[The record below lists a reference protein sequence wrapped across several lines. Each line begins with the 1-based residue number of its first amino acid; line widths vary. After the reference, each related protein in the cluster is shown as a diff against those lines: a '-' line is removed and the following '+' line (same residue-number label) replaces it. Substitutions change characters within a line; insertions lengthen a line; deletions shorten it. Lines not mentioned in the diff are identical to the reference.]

1 MGFADRFS
9 LEGKTAFV
17 TGASYGL
24 GVGFA
29 KALAEAGAN
38 VVLAARSVDKLT
50 DVARQLD
57 GLGVK
62 TLVQHCD
69 VTDPTTV
76 RAAVAASW
84 ETFGRVD
91 VLVNN
96 AGVIAETGIM
106 PERIPDEMFAQTM
119 NTNVNGLFTCCRE
132 VGSRQLA
139 DGKGGSIINVASVAG
154 LGAQPHFPTGY
165 QASKAA
171 VINLTRNLAASWA
184 SRGVRVNALCPGWFS
199 SEMTAPFFGLPEFW
213 ERVKAMAPMGRP
225 GAEGELDGAIVFL
238 ASNASSFMTGT
249 TLTVDGGISSTLGG
263 VDYSPEMFATM
274 EQVAGEYGTA
284 IRPAS

>member
-1 MGFADRFS
+1 MSSADQFS

-29 KALAEAGAN
+29 RALAEAGAN
-38 VVLAARSVDKLT
+38 IVLAARSVDKLT
-50 DVARQLD
+50 DVAAQLD

-69 VTDPTTV
+69 VTDPATV
-76 RAAVAASW
+76 KAAVAAAW

-96 AGVIAETGIM
+96 AGFVAETGIM

-139 DGKGGSIINVASVAG
+139 DGKGGSIINIASIAG
-154 LGAQPHFPTGY
+154 LGAQPHFPSAY

-171 VINLTRNLAASWA
+171 VINLTKNLAASWA
-184 SRGVRVNALCPGWFS
+184 SRGVRVNALCPGWFPS
-199 SEMTAPFFGLPEFW
+199 DMTAPFFGLPDFW
-213 ERVKAMAPMGRP
+213 ARIEAMSPMGRV
-225 GAEGELDGAIVFL
+225 GTERELDGAIVFL
-238 ASNASSFMTGT
+238 ASNASSFMTGS
-249 TLTVDGGISSTLGG
+249 TLTVDGGISSTIGA
-263 VDYSPEMFATM
+263 VDYSPQMFAAM
-274 EQVAGEYGTA
+274 EVVAGEYGTA
-284 IRPAS
+284 IRPA

>member
-9 LEGKTAFV
+9 LDGKTAFV

-38 VVLAARSVDKLT
+38 VVLAARSVDKLA
-50 DVARQLD
+50 DVAGQLD

-62 TLVQHCD
+62 TLVQYCD
-69 VTDPTTV
+69 VTDPATV
-76 RAAVAASW
+76 RAAVTASW
-84 ETFGRVD
+84 ETFGRID

-184 SRGVRVNALCPGWFS
+184 SRGVRVNALCPGFTLTP
-199 SEMTAPFFGLPEFW
+199 MVQQMLDAGLPTEQLVA
-213 ERVKAMAPMGRP
+213 RVPLGRL
-225 GAEGELDGAIVFL
+225 GTSEEVAATALYLCSEAAAFMVGHALAI
-238 ASNASSFMTGT
+238 
-249 TLTVDGGISSTLGG
+249 DGGI
-263 VDYSPEMFATM
+263 
-274 EQVAGEYGTA
+274 TA
-284 IRPAS
+284 S